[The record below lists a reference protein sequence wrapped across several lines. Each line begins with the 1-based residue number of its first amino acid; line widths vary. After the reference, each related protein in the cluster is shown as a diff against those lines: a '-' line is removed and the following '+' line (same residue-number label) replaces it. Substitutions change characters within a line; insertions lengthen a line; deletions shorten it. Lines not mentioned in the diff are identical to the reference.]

1 MRTIVA
7 RLCMS
12 EDGIVDKP
20 EQWLQLG
27 GPGALDQL
35 LTGTETVVLGRR
47 PSSSTALPSPDWSR
61 PASS

>member
-20 EQWLQLG
+20 EQWL
-27 GPGALDQL
+27 PGA
-35 LTGTETVVLGRR
+35 R
-47 PSSSTALPSPDWSR
+47 PQPWTNC
-61 PASS
+61 